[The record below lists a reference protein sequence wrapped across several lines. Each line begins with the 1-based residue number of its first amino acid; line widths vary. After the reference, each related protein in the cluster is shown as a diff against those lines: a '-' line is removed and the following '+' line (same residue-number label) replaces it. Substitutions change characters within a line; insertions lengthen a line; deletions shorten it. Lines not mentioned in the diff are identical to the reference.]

1 MALTIVRSSGPAGSR
16 AFSPFLRKQGFQ
28 LRPEGELS
36 DVFEQGVD
44 PLAALA
50 VVHELEKLLEHT
62 RRGARRRHELHN
74 GQSGGGPLVTFG
86 GRSGLSVAQ
95 RQHAVAG

>member
-1 MALTIVRSSGPAGSR
+1 MALTIVRSSAPG
-16 AFSPFLRKQGFQ
+16 RKQGFQ
-28 LRPEGELS
+28 FGPEGELS

-62 RRGARRRHELHN
+62 RRGARRGHELHN

-86 GRSGLSVAQ
+86 GGSGLGIAQ
-95 RQHAVAG
+95 RQHAVARVRRRARR